1 MAELDNKKKR
11 KRGDADVA
19 LQKLEETEEV
29 SAEAAQAAKEK
40 AEAAAQEAKDRK
52 RVQALEYLQT
62 WENRATLP
70 WRFNKKLQQWRVR
83 QRFAP
88 AAQALRRASLLPS
101 AHYLALVADGK
112 ITRDEHQLTALA
124 ALDRVYAAVEGYAPP
139 APAPAQPSGGLGGAL
154 GAFARRVGLA
164 DAPAAK
170 EARGYDSKAP
180 RGAYVHGGV
189 GAGKT
194 FTMDMFF
201 DLAPTDSKQRVHFHA
216 FMLSVHRRLHDLRGD
231 DRIKLVADDV
241 LREGALVCFD
251 EFQVTDIADALIM
264 KALFEHLFEGG
275 AVVVATSN
283 RRPRDLYANGIQRQL
298 FLPFIPLLEAR
309 CEVVSVEDSVTDYRL
324 CIGADG
330 SAGVY
335 FLEGDADG
343 FLDARRR
350 LTKEADDAVAAI
362 LKTETGREVRVPR
375 ALVQSRACCYHFDEL
390 CRANVGAAD
399 YLAIA
404 GLRRRLPGRRALMTT
419 GTLDVARRFI
429 TLVDA
434 LYEHGVKI
442 VVRGAAPP
450 TGLFVGDKGARDEAF
465 AFDRTASRLIEM
477 GSLAYLTKQPTRAP
491 AVVAKD

>member
-1 MAELDNKKKR
+1 MLV
-11 KRGDADVA
+11 VA
-19 LQKLEETEEV
+19 RRL
-29 SAEAAQAAKEK
+29 A
-40 AEAAAQEAKDRK
+40 
-52 RVQALEYLQT
+52 
-62 WENRATLP
+62 P
-70 WRFNKKLQQWRVR
+70 

-170 EARGYDSKAP
+170 TARGYDSKAP

-201 DLAPTDSKQRVHFHA
+201 DLAPTASKQRVHFHA
-216 FMLSVHRRLHDLRGD
+216 FMLSVHRRLHDLQGD
-231 DRIKLVADDV
+231 DRLKLVAADV

-404 GLRRRLPGRRALMTT
+404 RAFDVVFLDGVPLMTT

-491 AVVAKD
+491 EPLVVAKD

>member
-1 MAELDNKKKR
+1 MLV
-11 KRGDADVA
+11 VA
-19 LQKLEETEEV
+19 RRL
-29 SAEAAQAAKEK
+29 A
-40 AEAAAQEAKDRK
+40 
-52 RVQALEYLQT
+52 
-62 WENRATLP
+62 P
-70 WRFNKKLQQWRVR
+70 

-88 AAQALRRASLLPS
+88 AAPALRRASLLPS

-154 GAFARRVGLA
+154 GAFARHVGLA

-201 DLAPTDSKQRVHFHA
+201 DLAPTASKQRVHFHA

-231 DRIKLVADDV
+231 DRIKLVAADV

-283 RRPRDLYANGIQRQL
+283 RRRATSANGIQRQL

-343 FLDARRR
+343 FLNARRR

-404 GLRRRLPGRRALMTT
+404 RAFDVVFLDGVPLMTT

-491 AVVAKD
+491 EPLVVAKD

>member
-1 MAELDNKKKR
+1 MCAKLAGARARETKGPDRPGGIVWSTNTTQPPPGGSDSVVAPARVARVEAVRGVVVAVAVDGRALAARPRQDVVDVREVVLGRVLRRPRLTGGRRAGGRRRPERRPEVGRRPPARARGGAPVRLAAPSAAGAPLRVAALAERSQEVPQRRVDGVQGLARAAR
-11 KRGDADVA
+11 KVGPDLARLHEQRRQRLRLRGEA
-19 LQKLEETEEV
+19 LAPRALVQLEEPPPL
-29 SAEAAQAAKEK
+29 
-40 AEAAAQEAKDRK
+40 
-52 RVQALEYLQT
+52 RVARRL
-62 WENRATLP
+62 AP
-70 WRFNKKLQQWRVR
+70 

-170 EARGYDSKAP
+170 TARGYDSKAP

-201 DLAPTDSKQRVHFHA
+201 DLAPTASKQRVHFHA
-216 FMLSVHRRLHDLRGD
+216 FMLSVHRRLHDLQGD
-231 DRIKLVADDV
+231 DRLKLVAADV

-283 RRPRDLYANGIQRQL
+283 RRPRDLYAC
-298 FLPFIPLLEAR
+298 LLYT
-309 CEVVSVEDSVTDYRL
+309 SPS
-324 CIGADG
+324 
-330 SAGVY
+330 
-335 FLEGDADG
+335 
-343 FLDARRR
+343 
-350 LTKEADDAVAAI
+350 
-362 LKTETGREVRVPR
+362 PR
-375 ALVQSRACCYHFDEL
+375 DKRQSRMPSSA
-390 CRANVGAAD
+390 
-399 YLAIA
+399 
-404 GLRRRLPGRRALMTT
+404 
-419 GTLDVARRFI
+419 
-429 TLVDA
+429 
-434 LYEHGVKI
+434 
-442 VVRGAAPP
+442 
-450 TGLFVGDKGARDEAF
+450 
-465 AFDRTASRLIEM
+465 
-477 GSLAYLTKQPTRAP
+477 
-491 AVVAKD
+491 